1 MTRLALAAALLSA
14 LLLNANAASAGAG
27 HGLSPEGD
35 SSLNVEDRY
44 LSLEENSTLGFDGA
58 STVDGNVDVPSGVG
72 RPVALPETA
81 PSDPWTAFD
90 VASVK

>member
-14 LLLNANAASAGAG
+14 LLLNANAASAGADQ
-27 HGLSPEGD
+27 GLSHEGD
-35 SSLNVEDRY
+35 SSLNADDGY
-44 LSLEENSTLGFDGA
+44 LSLEDNSTLGFDGA
-58 STVDGNVDVPSGVG
+58 SSLDGNIDVPSGVG

-90 VASVK
+90 VASAQ